1 MNIIFANYLC
11 KIFIIYCLSYNFFQ
25 KKYFNIFRRIAST
38 INAVICTSIS
48 LYTINHYMN
57 DIFEIN
63 WYGID
68 LFVDTL
74 YFFAAYLFTDGV
86 FSLLDNKIIDVQSII
101 HHFVGG
107 FGIYLMAEQRK
118 GLGLG
123 LYFAWTEIST
133 PLLNLSWYFYTNNIK
148 TITSSLVFG
157 LFYSIFF
164 ISRIATI
171 PMVLKYININMD
183 MINDLNWTN
192 YLMVHGGSY
201 TLISLNIIWFGILS
215 HKMFKYLL

>member
-11 KIFIIYCLSYNFFQ
+11 KIFIIYCLSYKFFQ

-68 LFVDTL
+68 LVVDTL

-86 FSLLDNKIIDVQSII
+86 FCLLDNKQIDIQSII

-215 HKMFKYLL
+215 HKMFKYLS